1 MYAKAHQKRFQQK
14 TGIVLS
20 IVSSLLRHQ
29 QKKVVSNSFIERDFS
44 YCSLITLVNFIRSY
58 RKVNKLHERI
68 LQLCQNE
75 YNLSYEKRFSKQD
88 LVNIHLR
95 NIHQLMIEIFKS
107 LGLCPSCTIE
117 IFISRNILYTISN
130 PRDLNSHLPKTVY
143 CRCDTTTSRGPKIWQ
158 LLPEEI
164 KNAASQSSSSRTLSC
179 GKTPDAHVE
188 FAKRTSKDL
197 DSYIKNH
204 ADSSCIFCSI
214 MLVFLFFYLSI
225 QGSTYNFL
233 TLSLFRL

>member
-1 MYAKAHQKRFQQK
+1 M
-14 TGIVLS
+14 
-20 IVSSLLRHQ
+20 SSLLRHQ

-58 RKVNKLHERI
+58 RKVNKLHERF

-130 PRDLNSHLPKTVY
+130 PRDLSSHFPKTVY

-164 KNAASQSSSSRTLSC
+164 KNAAS
-179 GKTPDAHVE
+179 
-188 FAKRTSKDL
+188 
-197 DSYIKNH
+197 
-204 ADSSCIFCSI
+204 
-214 MLVFLFFYLSI
+214 
-225 QGSTYNFL
+225 
-233 TLSLFRL
+233 